1 MQRRSLL
8 RSRWLWL
15 AGALLLLWGAVVAA
29 DRLWPLPLH
38 EVNPARV
45 VVDEKGIPL
54 WRFADRDGIWRYP
67 VTIEEVSPRYL
78 EALIQYEDRWF
89 WDHPGVNPFSV
100 LRAAW
105 QDLLAGKVISG
116 GSTLTMQVARL
127 LDPHSRT
134 LGGKV
139 RQLWRALQLEWHLS
153 KAEILTLYLNRAP
166 FGGTLQGVG
175 AASWAYLGKSPA
187 QLSYSEAA
195 LLAVLPQAPSR
206 LRPDRWPQRAEAA
219 RNKVLNRMASQGV
232 WSARQVK
239 ESQEEPV
246 WLAPRQMPQLAPLF
260 SRMMLGKSRDSK
272 VVTTLDATLQRQL
285 EELAL
290 NWKSRLPPRSSLA
303 MIVLDHTDMKVRG
316 WVGSVDINDDSRF
329 SHVDMISA
337 IRSPGS
343 VLKPFVYGLAMDEGL
358 IHPASLLQD
367 VPRRTGDY
375 RPGNFDS
382 GFHGPISMS
391 EALVRSLN
399 LPAVQVLEAYG
410 PKKFAGM
417 LRNAGLPL
425 LLPAGAQPNLS
436 LILGGAGARL
446 ADIAAAYSAFARQGR
461 AGKLRLKP
469 DDPLL
474 ERPLLSPGSAWI
486 IRRILA
492 NEAQPLPD
500 SALAQVVPL
509 AIKTGTSYGY
519 RDAWAIGLNAR
530 YVIGVWTGRL
540 DGTPVAGQFGFA
552 SAVPVLNQVNNLL
565 QSRSALDEA
574 RLPRDPRPASVSRG
588 VICWP
593 GGQLLPDGDSNCRRR
608 LATWLLEGSQPPT
621 LLLPEQEGIRGI
633 HFPIWLDNS
642 GKRVAADCPQA
653 QEKSVDV
660 WPLPLEPWLPQAE
673 RRSARIPPASATC
686 PPLDQTFPAPLLLSG
701 IRQGAVIKR
710 LPGESRVSL
719 PLQASGSDGP
729 RWWFLNG
736 EPLNVQ
742 GRMYTLQLENAGDY
756 QLLVLDEAGQVA
768 TVDFTLQ

>member
-1 MQRRSLL
+1 M

-15 AGALLLLWGAVVAA
+15 AGAILLIWGLVVAA
-29 DRLWPLPLH
+29 DRLWPLPLK

-45 VVDEKGIPL
+45 VVDEQGTPL
-54 WRFADRDGIWRYP
+54 WRFADSEGIWRYP

-105 QDLLAGKVISG
+105 QDLTSGRVVSG

-127 LDPHSRT
+127 LDPHPRT
-134 LGGKV
+134 FGGKI

-153 KAEILTLYLNRAP
+153 KRDILTLYLNRAP

-206 LRPDRWPQRAEAA
+206 LRPDRWPGRAEAA
-219 RNKVLNRMASQGV
+219 RNKVLARMETQGV
-232 WSARQVK
+232 WSAKQVR
-239 ESQEEPV
+239 ESREEPV

-260 SRMMLGKSRDSK
+260 SRMMLGKSRDDK
-272 VVTTLDATLQRQL
+272 IVTTLDAALQRQL
-285 EELAL
+285 EELAM
-290 NWKSRLPPRSSLA
+290 NWKGRLPPRSSLA
-303 MIVLDHTDMKVRG
+303 MIVVEHATMKVRG

-329 SHVDMISA
+329 SHVDMVSA

-343 VLKPFVYGLAMDEGL
+343 VLKPFVYGLAMDDGL

-391 EALVRSLN
+391 EALLRSLN

-410 PKKFAGM
+410 PKKFAGK
-417 LRNAGLPL
+417 LRNVGLPL
-425 LLPAGAQPNLS
+425 ILPAGAQPNLA

-446 ADIAAAYSAFARQGR
+446 QDIVAAYSAFARHGNAAR
-461 AGKLRLKP
+461 LRLLP
-469 DDPLL
+469 GDPLV
-474 ERPLLSPGSAWI
+474 ERPLMTPGAAWI

-492 NEAQPLPD
+492 NQAQPLPD
-500 SALAQVVPL
+500 SALPQVVPL
-509 AIKTGTSYGY
+509 AVKTGTSYGY
-519 RDAWAIGLNAR
+519 RDAWAIGVNAR
-530 YVIGVWTGRL
+530 YVIGIWTGRP
-540 DGTPVAGQFGFA
+540 DGTPVAGQFGYA
-552 SAVPVLNQVNNLL
+552 SAVPLLNQVNNLL
-565 QSRSALDEA
+565 LSHSVVDEA
-574 RLPRDPRPASVSRG
+574 RLPRDPRPASVGRG

-593 GGQLLPDGDSNCRRR
+593 GGQALPDGDDNCRRR
-608 LATWLLEGSQPPT
+608 LATWLLDGSQPPT
-621 LLLPEQEGIRGI
+621 LLLPEQEGMRGI
-633 HFPIWLDNS
+633 RFPLWLDS
-642 GKRVAADCPQA
+642 AGKRVAADCPQA
-653 QEKSVDV
+653 RQKTVDV
-660 WPLPLEPWLPQAE
+660 WPLALEPWLPGTE
-673 RRSARIPPASATC
+673 RRAERIPPSSTQC
-686 PPLDQTFPAPLLLSG
+686 PPLSQDDPVPLILSG
-701 IRQGAVIKR
+701 IQEGAVVKR
-710 LPGESRVSL
+710 LPGEPRVSL
-719 PLQASGSDGP
+719 PLQVSGSTGQ

-736 EPLNVQ
+736 EPLNAQ
-742 GRMYTLQLENAGDY
+742 GRTYTLRLEQAGEY
-756 QLLVLDEAGQVA
+756 QLLVMDEAGQVA
-768 TVDFTLQ
+768 TVHFTLQ

>member
-38 EVNPARV
+38 EVNPARL

-343 VLKPFVYGLAMDEGL
+343 VLKPFIYGLAMDEGL

-382 GFHGPISMS
+382 GFHGPVSMS

-425 LLPAGAQPNLS
+425 LLPAGLS
-436 LILGGAGARL
+436 
-446 ADIAAAYSAFARQGR
+446 
-461 AGKLRLKP
+461 
-469 DDPLL
+469 
-474 ERPLLSPGSAWI
+474 
-486 IRRILA
+486 RI
-492 NEAQPLPD
+492 
-500 SALAQVVPL
+500 
-509 AIKTGTSYGY
+509 
-519 RDAWAIGLNAR
+519 
-530 YVIGVWTGRL
+530 
-540 DGTPVAGQFGFA
+540 
-552 SAVPVLNQVNNLL
+552 
-565 QSRSALDEA
+565 
-574 RLPRDPRPASVSRG
+574 
-588 VICWP
+588 
-593 GGQLLPDGDSNCRRR
+593 
-608 LATWLLEGSQPPT
+608 
-621 LLLPEQEGIRGI
+621 
-633 HFPIWLDNS
+633 
-642 GKRVAADCPQA
+642 CP
-653 QEKSVDV
+653 
-660 WPLPLEPWLPQAE
+660 
-673 RRSARIPPASATC
+673 
-686 PPLDQTFPAPLLLSG
+686 
-701 IRQGAVIKR
+701 
-710 LPGESRVSL
+710 
-719 PLQASGSDGP
+719 
-729 RWWFLNG
+729 
-736 EPLNVQ
+736 
-742 GRMYTLQLENAGDY
+742 
-756 QLLVLDEAGQVA
+756 
-768 TVDFTLQ
+768 